1 MKPNPDVIVRALG
14 SLGVKPELAV
24 LIGDTVTDIEASL
37 LVGVRSIGYAAK
49 PGRREELERAK
60 ADFVIASMAALA

>member
-1 MKPNPDVIVRALG
+1 
-14 SLGVKPELAV
+14 VKPELAV